1 MTQPG
6 TPTETHATTPTS
18 YPTLRLRAGREYTV
32 LNGHPWL
39 FSGAFQDLSELPRE
53 TPPGAVVDV
62 IASVAS
68 GAWVARGHLNASNS
82 LAFRV
87 LTLDR
92 DELIDQAYYERRITR
107 ALRLRRLLPPTT
119 NAYRL
124 IHAEADGLPG
134 LIVDRY
140 DHWLVAQFHTAGGER
155 QRDVI
160 IAALVEAFA
169 AAEDHPI
176 EGIVARDEVKVRE
189 REGLPIG
196 GASVVY
202 GLVPDVIEIVENGVR
217 YLVDPLQGQKTGFF
231 LDQREKRARI
241 GELAGQATDAT
252 TLLNLYSYSGGFA
265 LAGLAGNPA
274 LRTVNVDSSAPAL
287 ALARRNF
294 ALNSHA
300 PDDGTHQ
307 FVAEDV
313 TRYLRGAIAAGDRFD
328 FVVVDPPAFA
338 KSQTMKDRAL
348 RAYEALNTLAIQA
361 VAPGG
366 MLLTCSCSGAVS
378 ADEFEGVV
386 RQGLRLA
393 KRQAQIVGSFGP
405 TLDHPTLP
413 GFTEDRY
420 LKALLLVV
428 E

>member
-1 MTQPG
+1 MT
-6 TPTETHATTPTS
+6 ATTNTPPTTTN
-18 YPTLRLRAGREYTV
+18 PTLRLRPGREYTL

-39 FSGAFQDLSELPRE
+39 FSGAFQNFSELPSG

-62 IASVAS
+62 VASVAN
-68 GAWVARGHLNASNS
+68 GAWVARGHLNANNS
-82 LAFRV
+82 LAFRA

-92 DELIDQAYYERRITR
+92 DEAVDQAFYERRIAR

-140 DHWLVAQFHTAGGER
+140 DHWLVAQFHTAGVER
-155 QRDVI
+155 QRDLI
-160 IAALVEAFA
+160 IPALVA
-169 AAEDHPI
+169 AIAQAEDHPI

-202 GLVPDVIEIVENGVR
+202 GLVPDAIEIVENDVR
-217 YLVDPLQGQKTGFF
+217 YYVDPLHGQKTGFF
-231 LDQREKRARI
+231 LDQRDKRSRI
-241 GELAGQATDAT
+241 MELARQSADAT
-252 TLLNLYSYSGGFA
+252 SMLNLFSYSGGFA
-265 LAGLAGNPA
+265 LAALEGRPT

-287 ALARRNF
+287 ELARRNY
-294 ALNSHA
+294 ALNQRLA
-300 PDDGTHQ
+300 DTPTQRQ
-307 FVAEDV
+307 FIAEDV
-313 TRYLRGAIAAGDRFD
+313 TRYLRDTIAAGERFD

-338 KSQTMKDRAL
+338 KSQQAKDRAL
-348 RAYEALNTLAIQA
+348 RAYEALNTQAIQV

-366 MLLTCSCSGAVS
+366 VLLTCSCSGAIN
-378 ADEFEGVV
+378 ADEFESAV

-393 KRQAQIVGSFGP
+393 KRSAQIVGSFGP
-405 TLDHPTLP
+405 SLDHPTLP
-413 GFTEDRY
+413 GFVEDRY
-420 LKALLLVV
+420 LKALLLIIA
-428 E
+428 